1 MTSIAE
7 RPDPIDIPG
16 LSGAEVANFVQLLKK
31 ISTIRCPIQ
40 TLSQK
45 MKSQGLFLIL
55 QFREVD
61 PKGIE
66 PIEECLCL
74 YIGLPDAPHPAD
86 QSIGWR
92 KNSL

>member
-31 ISTIRCPIQ
+31 ILNNPLPDSDTQPKDEKPRALPD
-40 TLSQK
+40 TPV
-45 MKSQGLFLIL
+45 
-55 QFREVD
+55 REVD